1 MQPQL
6 WTLFKHHIPYL
17 VKALAAA
24 LEVWMAINLMMLLV
38 AYFWY
43 TECVSTKRIADHCHW
58 FFVTRLPFYFDNA
71 YMDLMESRKY
81 NCVHPIFD
89 FISTSL
95 LHNCSKH
102 HILREHVKY
111 SLDT

>member
-6 WTLFKHHIPYL
+6 WTLFKRHIPYL

-43 TECVSTKRIADHCHW
+43 TECVSTKRIATIASNGLKTIGRGGNL
-58 FFVTRLPFYFDNA
+58 VNQ
-71 YMDLMESRKY
+71 
-81 NCVHPIFD
+81 
-89 FISTSL
+89 
-95 LHNCSKH
+95 
-102 HILREHVKY
+102 
-111 SLDT
+111 